1 MYVCTYVWIVV
12 CMYMPRAMLTSQ
24 MRRKSCCSTRSS
36 SQVVFVTT
44 VLSRGKSCSIDSP
57 NVAPTPRL
65 HKVTELCREK
75 RREEWIKR
83 GG

>member
-1 MYVCTYVWIVV
+1 MYVLY
-12 CMYMPRAMLTSQ
+12 MYKPRALLTSQ

-65 HKVTELCREK
+65 HKVTELCGEEK
-75 RREEWIKR
+75 R
-83 GG
+83 G